1 MTRAPGSPTIAAMAP
16 LRSLA
21 PAAIG
26 VALAAASLPLASC
39 GDDRAS
45 AAAPGVGPR
54 SAYLASRPIQA
65 VGGKVSFGTVKPCGG
80 TVSRTERIRNQSSE
94 PVEILA
100 YASNCGCL
108 KAKLLGDRTVRPGEE
123 REIELTVHPSGHGER
138 SISVEFASKDGFAG
152 ALRVDFSLNSGVV
165 ALPTGH
171 EIHPGDR
178 DAPVDAVVRSTDGA
192 PIKVLSIDP
201 PVGTV
206 ERTEGGEA
214 RIAFSTYEAARFAAS
229 EAGRLHPGIV
239 LGAGGKAESLTVTIV
254 TDHADCPTA
263 TFDFIF
269 PR

>member
-1 MTRAPGSPTIAAMAP
+1 MGV
-16 LRSLA
+16 LQVLA
-21 PAAIG
+21 RAAIG
-26 VALAAASLPLASC
+26 AAALAAAGASASC

-45 AAAPGVGPR
+45 AAPAAVGPR

-65 VGGKVSFGTVKPCGG
+65 VGGKVSLGTVKPCGG

-108 KAKLLGDRTVRPGEE
+108 KAKLLGDRVVRPGEE
-123 REIELTVHPSGHGER
+123 REVELTVHPSGHGER

-152 ALRVDFSLNSGVV
+152 AMRVDFSLNSGVV
-165 ALPTGH
+165 AFPTGH

-178 DAPVDAVVRSTDGA
+178 DSAVDAVVRSTDGA
-192 PIKVLSIDP
+192 AIKVLSVDP

-206 ERTEGGEA
+206 EVAPAGEA
-214 RIAFSTYEAARFAAS
+214 RVAFSTYEAQRFAAS
-229 EAGRLHPGIV
+229 DAGKLHPGIV
-239 LGAGGKAESLTVTIV
+239 LGAGGKAESLTVTIF
-254 TDHADCPTA
+254 TDHPECPTA